1 MKLWSNLDNI
11 IYNFSC
17 NKFVKGEQMKENNR
31 KNTHVAKVRK
41 INGIQKQ
48 MQEDLWEMK
57 KVRQRAYS
65 EWLEASWNL
74 NF

>member
-1 MKLWSNLDNI
+1 
-11 IYNFSC
+11 
-17 NKFVKGEQMKENNR
+17 MKENNR